1 MCVCVCVSFCSYLRA
16 KQRAPLTPLVLARRN
31 TQRFSSL
38 YESREKNHTQT
49 LNPHRSQTFFVR
61 LCRLCIFSKKP
72 TRRLDDDDDGDPR
85 RKKRRIFLILI
96 SKNLPQRADDGGA
109 GAGAHF
115 LLRSSRLLRAPLS
128 RSFLF
133 RARRSAFIR
142 GRERRL
148 KK

>member
-1 MCVCVCVSFCSYLRA
+1 MCFFLFVSACKAARA
-16 KQRAPLTPLVLARRN
+16 TNTSRPLE
-31 TQRFSSL
+31 TQRTTFFFPL
-38 YESREKNHTQT
+38 RIKGKKNHTHT
-49 LNPHRSQTFFVR
+49 LNLHRSQTFFCPFVS
-61 LCRLCIFSKKP
+61 FVQKP
-72 TRRLDDDDDGDPR
+72 TSDDDSTTTTAIRR